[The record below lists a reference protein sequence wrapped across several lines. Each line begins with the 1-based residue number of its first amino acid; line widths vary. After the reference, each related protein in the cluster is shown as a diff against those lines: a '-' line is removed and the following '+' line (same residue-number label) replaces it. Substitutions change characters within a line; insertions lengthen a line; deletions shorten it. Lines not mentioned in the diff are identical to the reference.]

1 MKKIFNILLLLFIT
15 VVLTGC
21 VKPKVNKNNVTFF
34 IPEEFKSY
42 MPYEKLPEFSL
53 EVTKPV
59 NSHPQE
65 KSFTKILMQN
75 DDYYIS
81 DLISKTINK
90 YKDLNRVH
98 IELVEKNNSKRA
110 QINYRDGFG
119 KVRKDY
125 LLTDD
130 GFAYYEVAYLDLESG
145 LKLTIDYRRFKH
157 GGQEYFVWRETSGL
171 NMTLYY
177 PLMVTKINGEF
188 KILLLTLP
196 PLVKF
201 QVSPLLRVKRI
212 LNDEYLKSGHYTF
225 LVKSNKEEVIKY
237 YKQFGYDETSETF
250 NYLGYNFKLEFLEQE
265 IKGKKMLYFQIKHV
279 I

>member
-21 VKPKVNKNNVTFF
+21 VKPKVNKDNVTFS

-65 KSFTKILMQN
+65 KPFTKILMQN

-98 IELVEKNNSKRA
+98 IELVEKNNSKKA
-110 QINYRDGFG
+110 QINYRDGSG

-157 GGQEYFVWRETSGL
+157 GGKEYFVWRETSGL

-212 LNDEYLKSGHYTF
+212 LKDEYLKPEHYTF

-237 YKQFGYDETSETF
+237 YKQFGYDEASETF

-265 IKGKKMLYFQIKHV
+265 IKGKKLLYFQIKHV